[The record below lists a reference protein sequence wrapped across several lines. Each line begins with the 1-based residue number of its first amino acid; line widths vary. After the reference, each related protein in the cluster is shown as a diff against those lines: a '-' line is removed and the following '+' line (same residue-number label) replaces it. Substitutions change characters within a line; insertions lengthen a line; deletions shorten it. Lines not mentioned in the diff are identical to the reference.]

1 MYAVEFEAPIHNGI
15 VKIPSEYSEL
25 YERQNAKFCVL
36 LQDEHLKASG
46 KKNKK
51 KLDAISIDTREF
63 KFDREEAN
71 ER

>member
-25 YERQNAKFCVL
+25 YERQNAKFFVL

-51 KLDAISIDTREF
+51 S
-63 KFDREEAN
+63 
-71 ER
+71 